1 MVSVKNRVWQLF
13 IAECGYNF
21 TLCCTFVVHNQNQIK
36 NKDYMPQVSKRG
48 ELMPASPIRRLVPLA
63 NDAIARGLKVYRLNI
78 GQPDVPIPP
87 EALEALHHID
97 RKVLEYSPSEGLYSL
112 RAKLKEYY
120 HRFNIDVDVDDII
133 VTTGGSEA
141 VLFAFMACLDPGD
154 EIIVPEPAY
163 ANYMA
168 FAISAGAKIV
178 TIPSSIDNGFELPP
192 VEDFEKLI
200 TPRTKGILI
209 CNPNNPTGYLYTM
222 KEMLQIRDL
231 VMKHNLFLFSDEV
244 YREFCYTGA
253 PYISAFHL
261 PGIEENVVLI
271 DSVSKRYNECG
282 IRIGALITK
291 HKELKKNVMKFCQAR
306 LSPPLLGQIVA
317 EASIDTSHDY
327 MLATYNEYVERRKF
341 LIDQINRIPGC
352 YSPIP
357 MGAFYTVVKL
367 PVDDADKF
375 CQWCLKDFEYEGQ
388 TIFMAPAS
396 GFYTTPGRGRDE
408 VRMAYVL
415 NKEDLGRAMEVL
427 RQALRAYPG
436 RTEVSL

>member
-1 MVSVKNRVWQLF
+1 
-13 IAECGYNF
+13 
-21 TLCCTFVVHNQNQIK
+21 
-36 NKDYMPQVSKRG
+36 MPG
-48 ELMPASPIRRLVPLA
+48 SPIRRLVPLA
-63 NDAIARGLKVYRLNI
+63 NKAIERGVKVYRLNI
-78 GQPDVPIPP
+78 GQPDVPTPP
-87 EALEALHHID
+87 EAFEALRNID
-97 RKVLEYSPSEGLYSL
+97 RKVLEYSPSEGLLSL
-112 RAKLKEYY
+112 RKKLREYY
-120 HRFNIDVDVDDII
+120 RRFKINVDVDDII

-178 TIPSSIDNGFELPP
+178 TVPSNIDNGFELPP
-192 VEDFEKLI
+192 VEEFEKLI

-222 KEMLQIRDL
+222 KEMLQIRDMVL
-231 VMKHNLFLFSDEV
+231 KYDLFLFSDEV

-291 HKELKKNVMKFCQAR
+291 HKELKKNLMKFCQAR
-306 LSPPLLGQIVA
+306 LSPPLLGQLVA
-317 EASIDTSHDY
+317 EASIDTSPEY

-341 LIDQINRIPGC
+341 MIDQINQIPGC
-352 YSPIP
+352 YTPIP
-357 MGAFYTVVKL
+357 MGAFYTVVRL

-375 CQWCLKDFEYEGQ
+375 CRWCLEEFEYEGQ

-396 GFYTTPGRGRDE
+396 GFYTTPGMGKNE

-415 NKEDLGRAMEVL
+415 EKDELAKALLVL
-427 RQALRAYPG
+427 RKALEAYNAG
-436 RTEVSL
+436 QSTSSDAVDR